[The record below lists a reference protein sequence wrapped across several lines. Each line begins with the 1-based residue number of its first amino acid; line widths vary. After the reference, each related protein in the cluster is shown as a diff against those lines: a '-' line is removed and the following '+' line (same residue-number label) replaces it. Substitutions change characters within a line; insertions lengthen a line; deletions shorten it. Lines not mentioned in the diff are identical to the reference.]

1 MGFKTAVLND
11 VRVSAATPATIK
23 VALEVG
29 GLEETVVVQ
38 ARSEIIQTQSAAVTS
53 TIDANQILKLPTGS
67 RSALEFVTSLP
78 GVNTPAGSRDS
89 TINGL
94 PQSSINITIDGV
106 SAQDNWLKTTDGFF
120 ARVSPRLDAIEEVT
134 VSSAAQDAS
143 EHRPGRRADPF
154 RDPLGQQ
161 QLERKRLF
169 LPPSLHARRRPT
181 GSTTATASRRTKEKL
196 FQPGG
201 RVGGPIVIPGLFN
214 GRDKAFF
221 FVNYE
226 ESRSPGQKT
235 ENRTI
240 LHPTRAAGPL
250 PLDLRRRNP
259 VRSTC

>member
-11 VRVSAATPATIK
+11 VRVSAATPATVK

-38 ARSEIIQTQSAAVTS
+38 GGSEIIQTQSAAVTA
-53 TIDANQILKLPTGS
+53 TIDTNQILKLPTGS

-134 VSSAAQDAS
+134 VSSAAQDAANTGQGAAQIRFVTRS
-143 EHRPGRRADPF
+143 GSNNLSGSGYFYLRHYKLDATDWFNNRDGLAQDQAEAVPAWRPCGRSHRHPGTV
-154 RDPLGQQ
+154 Q
-161 QLERKRLF
+161 
-169 LPPSLHARRRPT
+169 RP
-181 GSTTATASRRTKEKL
+181 
-196 FQPGG
+196 
-201 RVGGPIVIPGLFN
+201 
-214 GRDKAFF
+214 
-221 FVNYE
+221 
-226 ESRSPGQKT
+226 
-235 ENRTI
+235 
-240 LHPTRAAGPL
+240 
-250 PLDLRRRNP
+250 
-259 VRSTC
+259 